1 MAERDGG
8 WRSVAIS
15 DIASPTIGGT
25 PSRSV
30 QDYWQGSI
38 PWATAKDVA
47 GSKSRY
53 LGEVQ
58 ESITELGLDHS
69 SAKVMPKGTVV
80 ITARGT
86 VGALAQLDRDMAF
99 NQTCYALI
107 STDKIENDFLY
118 YALKGSLATMGTL
131 TYGTV
136 FQTIT
141 RKSFNEWL
149 IPLPPLPEQRAI
161 SHVLGTLDDKIE
173 LNRRMNETLE
183 GMARALF
190 KSWFVDFEPV
200 RAKMDGRWRRG
211 ESLPGLPSE
220 WYDLFPDGLVDSE
233 LGAIPAGW
241 EVKGLGEVVELN
253 PREPMKRGT
262 LAPYL
267 NMAAL
272 STSVANPDEP
282 ILREYTSG
290 TRFRNKDT
298 LLARITPCLE
308 NGKAAYIQSLSDGL
322 VGWGST
328 EFIVMRPKPPV
339 PSEYAYLLARDDAF
353 RAHAIQSMTGT
364 SGRQRARV
372 DVLAPYP
379 IAYPP
384 ADIWRSFRLTAKPM
398 FARLRVSALESRA
411 LSGLRDALLPKLVSG
426 DVSSNVLA

>member
-1 MAERDGG
+1 MTKGDGG

-30 QDYWQGSI
+30 QDYWQGNI

-118 YALKGSLATMGTL
+118 YALKGTLATMGTL

-149 IPLPPLPEQRAI
+149 IPLPPLSEQRAI
-161 SHVLGTLDDKIE
+161 AHILGTLDDKIE
-173 LNRRMNETLE
+173 LNRRMNATLE
-183 GMARALF
+183 EMARALF

-220 WYDLFPDGLVDSE
+220 WYG
-233 LGAIPAGW
+233 
-241 EVKGLGEVVELN
+241 
-253 PREPMKRGT
+253 
-262 LAPYL
+262 
-267 NMAAL
+267 
-272 STSVANPDEP
+272 
-282 ILREYTSG
+282 
-290 TRFRNKDT
+290 
-298 LLARITPCLE
+298 
-308 NGKAAYIQSLSDGL
+308 
-322 VGWGST
+322 
-328 EFIVMRPKPPV
+328 PV
-339 PSEYAYLLARDDAF
+339 PR
-353 RAHAIQSMTGT
+353 
-364 SGRQRARV
+364 
-372 DVLAPYP
+372 
-379 IAYPP
+379 
-384 ADIWRSFRLTAKPM
+384 
-398 FARLRVSALESRA
+398 
-411 LSGLRDALLPKLVSG
+411 
-426 DVSSNVLA
+426 